1 MPKRNLLLRRKI
13 MARVTCEPGRSVDVW
28 AKEYFGGKCP
38 YTGKECESLECSRCQ
53 VEKNEKEW
61 MEEMEEEE

>member
-1 MPKRNLLLRRKI
+1 MIVVGQSFWERKK

-38 YTGKECESLECSRCQ
+38 YTGKKCESWECSRCQ
-53 VEKNEKEW
+53 VEQNEKEW
-61 MEEMEEEE
+61 MEESEEE

>member
-1 MPKRNLLLRRKI
+1 

-38 YTGKECESLECSRCQ
+38 YTGKKCESWECSRCQ

-61 MEEMEEEE
+61 IEEMEEEE